1 MTMANAMSVGN
12 IHFVCVIGLIASIRL
27 LIVLICGS
35 SFVEFL
41 SMVFVIAKAADVVPD
56 GGLVAAIALGHASCS
71 ATSGYLRI
79 FLSGDL
85 LRNHVEVH
93 HVVAPWSLVALRAV

>member
-1 MTMANAMSVGN
+1 MTMANAMSAGN
-12 IHFVCVIGLIASIRL
+12 IHFDRDIGLIASIGL
-27 LIVLICGS
+27 LIVFISGT
-35 SFVEFL
+35 SFVEFV
-41 SMVFVIAKAADVVPD
+41 SMVFVISNAADVVPD
-56 GGLVAAIALGHASCS
+56 GGLVAAIALGHASYS

-79 FLSGDL
+79 FLSGNL